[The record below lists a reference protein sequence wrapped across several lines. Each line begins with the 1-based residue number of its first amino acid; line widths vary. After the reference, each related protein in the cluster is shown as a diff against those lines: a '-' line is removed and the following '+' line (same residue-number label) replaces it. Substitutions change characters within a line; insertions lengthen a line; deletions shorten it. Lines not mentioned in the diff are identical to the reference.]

1 MRISDWSSDVCSS
14 DLMEEYREIVSAHLS
29 DPSPNPLDS
38 IKRLW
43 RIVDSIKDTLE
54 DRRVNPQDD
63 IISMLWKAEIDGQ
76 PTTMDDMENYSVV
89 LFIAGLD
96 TVMNGIG
103 HGIRYLATDLALQE
117 RLRANPEMVGDASEE
132 MLRRFTFTVPPRELG
147 RANV

>member
-1 MRISDWSSDVCSS
+1 MTAVAEPLPVVVFLKMLGLPLGR
-14 DLMEEYREIVSAHLS
+14 MEEYREIVSAHLS

-76 PTTMDDMENYSVV
+76 PTTMDDMANYSVV

-96 TVMNGIG
+96 TVMTGIG
-103 HGIRYLATDLALQE
+103 HGIRYLATDQI
-117 RLRANPEMVGDASEE
+117 
-132 MLRRFTFTVPPRELG
+132 G
-147 RANV
+147 RASCRERVCQYV

>member
-1 MRISDWSSDVCSS
+1 MLGLPLGR
-14 DLMEEYREIVSAHLS
+14 MEEYREIVSAHLS

-43 RIVDSIKDTLE
+43 RIVDSIKATLE

-76 PTTMDDMENYSVV
+76 PTTMDDMETYSVV

-96 TVMNGIG
+96 PLIK
-103 HGIRYLATDLALQE
+103 GIRPGIPHLATEPA
-117 RLRANPEMVGDASEE
+117 PH
-132 MLRRFTFTVPPRELG
+132 T
-147 RANV
+147 

>member
-76 PTTMDDMENYSVV
+76 PTTMDDMENYSEV

-96 TVMNGIG
+96 
-103 HGIRYLATDLALQE
+103 R
-117 RLRANPEMVGDASEE
+117 SEE
-132 MLRRFTFTVPPRELG
+132 HTSELQSLLRISYAVFCLKKKTQIRTK
-147 RANV
+147 

>member
-76 PTTMDDMENYSVV
+76 PT
-89 LFIAGLD
+89 
-96 TVMNGIG
+96 
-103 HGIRYLATDLALQE
+103 R
-117 RLRANPEMVGDASEE
+117 SEE
-132 MLRRFTFTVPPRELG
+132 RRVGKECVSTRRSRWWPYHEKKKTTYQ
-147 RANV
+147 

>member
-1 MRISDWSSDVCSS
+1 
-14 DLMEEYREIVSAHLS
+14 MEEYREIVSAHLS

-43 RIVDSIKDTLE
+43 RIVDSSKDTLE

-117 RLRANPEMVGDASEE
+117 RLRSEE
-132 MLRRFTFTVPPRELG
+132 RRVGKEWVSTCRSRWSPLH
-147 RANV
+147 